1 MILDR
6 KISDDDAVLLL
17 EKNGILVSRAEVHI
31 ILDFLYLIA
40 KNSCIG
46 DVPKPINPKEKS
58 NTLKSH

>member
-17 EKNGILVSRAEVHI
+17 GKQGIVVSRTEAHI

-46 DVPKPINPKEKS
+46 DNVPKLINPKEKS
-58 NTLKSH
+58 NN